1 MTAQVTTHTGK
12 PGLVLSAALGRYP
25 HVAPLRDGRVSSS
38 LVELQFAD
46 VPNINRAFAP
56 MVREQKYDVSEIAI
70 ATFLQAKSYGK
81 PLVLLP
87 VVVAAR
93 FQESALLCAADSD
106 IRGPQD
112 LKGKRIG
119 VRAYSQ
125 TTGMWIRGILRE
137 RYGIEA
143 ADIRWTTFEGAHVA
157 EFRDPPWV
165 TRAEAGRDLVA
176 MLKAG
181 ELDAI
186 IVGNDVPADPALRTV
201 FPDPAASGE
210 GFLKAHGMVP
220 INHMVAVRQGV
231 ADAHPEA
238 VQEILRMLD
247 AGKALGARPQVRDPL
262 LRGKDALEPCL
273 SLALRYVSEQGLLAR
288 PLTVSDVWQGLPA
301 GVG

>member
-1 MTAQVTTHTGK
+1 MTEQASTHTGK
-12 PGLVLSAALGRYP
+12 SGLVLSAALGQYP

-93 FQESALLCAADSD
+93 FQESALLCATDSD
-106 IRGPQD
+106 IKGPQD
-112 LKGKRIG
+112 LKGRRIG

-157 EFRDPPWV
+157 EYRDPPYV
-165 TRAEAGRDLVA
+165 TRAGAGKDLVA

-210 GFLKAHGMVP
+210 EFLKTHGMGP
-220 INHMVAVRQGV
+220 INHMVAVRQDV

-273 SLALRYVSEQGLLAR
+273 ALALRYVSEQGLLAR

>member
-1 MTAQVTTHTGK
+1 MAEQASTHTGK
-12 PGLVLSAALGRYP
+12 PGLALSAALGPYP

-87 VVVAAR
+87 VAVAAR
-93 FQESALLCAADSD
+93 FQEAALLCAADSNLQ
-106 IRGPQD
+106 GPQD

-125 TTGMWIRGILRE
+125 TTGMWLRGILRE

-143 ADIRWTTFEGAHVA
+143 ADIQWTTFEGAHVA
-157 EFRDPPWV
+157 EYRDPPWV
-165 TRAEAGRDLVA
+165 TRAEAGSDLVG
-176 MLKAG
+176 MLKARA
-181 ELDAI
+181 LDAI
-186 IVGNDVPADPALRTV
+186 IVGNDMPADPALRTV
-201 FPDPAASGE
+201 FPDPAAAGE
-210 GFLKAHGMVP
+210 QFWSTHGMVP
-220 INHMVAVRQGV
+220 VNHMVAVRQDV
-231 ADAHPEA
+231 ADAPPQAIH
-238 VQEILRMLD
+238 EILRMLD

-273 SLALRYVSEQGLLAR
+273 VLALRYASEQGLLAR
-288 PLTVSDVWQGLPA
+288 PLSLSDVWQGLPA